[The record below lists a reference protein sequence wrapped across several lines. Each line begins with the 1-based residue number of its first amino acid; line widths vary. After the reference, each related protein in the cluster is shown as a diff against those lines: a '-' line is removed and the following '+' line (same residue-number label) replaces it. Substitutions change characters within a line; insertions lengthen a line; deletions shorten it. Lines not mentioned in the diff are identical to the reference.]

1 VSLRQQAL
9 LREAESALERA
20 AGSAPGLG
28 LEYVAA
34 DLRAA
39 LSALGGIS
47 GRSTDEDLLDR
58 IFSRFC
64 LGK

>member
-1 VSLRQQAL
+1 MGMEFVS
-9 LREAESALERA
+9 
-20 AGSAPGLG
+20 
-28 LEYVAA
+28 A
-34 DLRAA
+34 DLRAS